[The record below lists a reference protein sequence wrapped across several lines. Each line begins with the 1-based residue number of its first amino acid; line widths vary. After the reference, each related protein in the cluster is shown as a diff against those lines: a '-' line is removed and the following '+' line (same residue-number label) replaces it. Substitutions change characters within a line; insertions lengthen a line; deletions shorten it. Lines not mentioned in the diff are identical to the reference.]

1 MKSRKI
7 GPWLVFIA
15 GVLWLQSAVWAVHP
29 VTWRF
34 NSEKAYSTGKF
45 TATEVNNYGQLF
57 LGRTAV
63 KLVKKPAFGFV
74 NAMVQ
79 TKNGDIFWG
88 TTAPGKVWVWAAGK
102 AQPYYSV
109 PGTDRQVLSLAVGK
123 RGHVL
128 AGISGQG
135 PAKLVRLTQNA
146 GGKVVA
152 QSLFHRVGVKYI
164 WAIHVNTDG
173 SMYLATG
180 PTGELWKIS
189 RAGKASLVLK
199 TGTKNILAMV
209 QAAHQNLVVGTD
221 SPGLV
226 IRVNERTGKPFV
238 LLSAG
243 AAEIDALAVDP
254 SGDIFAA
261 TASPLLA
268 RIGAAVLSMQADLA
282 GMGRPALVHGGKVLD
297 AGLHK
302 GKGHVAPKPAK
313 ARMGRL
319 PPRSHPLPL
328 PFPSVGNVKSNVVYQ
343 ITPTGRAS
351 ILLHVPDM
359 ILSMV
364 YQDGKLLL
372 GLGGHGRLLQY
383 DPFTQTET
391 LVTRLTQMDIL
402 SLLAGRHGGL
412 YLGTANGGQVL
423 RLSGRAAASGTYVSR
438 VLDAKLPANWGVA
451 HLQAAMPVGTRVTIR
466 TRSGNV
472 KNVKTL
478 GRFWSAW
485 SAAMPANTWRKMS
498 SPAARYLQFKI
509 HLMANK
515 AGQSPVVDAAGL
527 VYQQITVPP
536 QINSVMA
543 VPVAGDSHLVKI
555 KWSATDANGDSLQ
568 YRLEYRQKGIPVW
581 IGLVKHLT
589 DTDYLFKTNS
599 VPSGKYR
606 VKVIASNA
614 ADNSPQETFEVAR
627 ETRYFVVENAPPV
640 ISGLKAKVLPDQRVV
655 VTGFVHSRRVPVVA
669 VAFQVDSGKYWQPAA
684 ASDKIFDAPLEG
696 FSARTGKL
704 AAGPHRITIRAVDA
718 KGNKTY
724 KSVMVT
730 VH

>member
-1 MKSRKI
+1 MKFGKI
-7 GPWLVFIA
+7 GSSAVFIT
-15 GVLWLQSAVWAVHP
+15 GVLWLQSAAWAVHP
-29 VTWRF
+29 ITWRF

-45 TATEVNNYGQLF
+45 AATEVNNYGQLF

-63 KLVKKPAFGFV
+63 QLVKKPAFSFV

-79 TKNGDIFWG
+79 TKNGTIFWG
-88 TTAPGKVWVWAAGK
+88 TTSPGKVFAYAAGK
-102 AQPYYSV
+102 TSPYYTV
-109 PGTDRQVLSLAVGK
+109 PGTGQQVLSLAVGV
-123 RGHVL
+123 RGHLL
-128 AGISGQG
+128 AGISGTG
-135 PAKLVRLTQNA
+135 PARLVRLTHNA

-152 QSLFHRVGVKYI
+152 TSLFHQVGIKYI
-164 WAIHVNTDG
+164 WAIHVNANGTI
-173 SMYLATG
+173 YLATG

-189 RAGKASLVLK
+189 PAGKASLLLK

-209 QAAHQNLVVGTD
+209 QAPHNNLVVATD
-221 SPGLV
+221 NPGLV
-226 IRVNERTGKPFV
+226 IRVNERTGRPFV

-243 AAEIDALAVDP
+243 VAEIDALAMDP

-268 RIGAAVLSMQADLA
+268 RIGAAALSLQSDLA
-282 GMGRPALVHGGKVLD
+282 GMGRPALVHGGKVLAAAAPKD
-297 AGLHK
+297 KAHP
-302 GKGHVAPKPAK
+302 APKPAK
-313 ARMGRL
+313 PRMGRL
-319 PPRSHPLPL
+319 PVATHPMPL
-328 PFPSVGNVKSNVVYQ
+328 PFPSMGHIKSNVVYQ

-351 ILLHVPDM
+351 VLLHVPDM
-359 ILSMV
+359 ILSML
-364 YQDGKLLL
+364 YRHGKLLL
-372 GLGGHGRLLQY
+372 GLGSHGRLLEY

-391 LVTRLTQMDIL
+391 LVTRLTQLDIL

-423 RLSGRAAASGTYVSR
+423 HLSANVAASGTYVSR

-451 HLQAAMPVGTRVTIR
+451 HLRADMPAGTRVTIR

-472 KNVKTL
+472 KNIETL
-478 GRFWSAW
+478 GRFWSPW
-485 SAAMPANTWRKMS
+485 SAAMPANTWRKIS
-498 SPAARYLQFKI
+498 SPVARYLQFKI
-509 HLMANK
+509 HLTANK
-515 AGQSPVVDAAGL
+515 AGQSPVLDAASL

-543 VPVAGDSHLVKI
+543 LPVKGNPHLVKI
-555 KWSATDANGDSLQ
+555 KWSATDANGDRLQ

-581 IGLVKHLT
+581 IGLANHLT
-589 DTDYLFKTNS
+589 NTDYLFKTDS
-599 VPSGKYR
+599 VPGGKYR

-614 ADNSPQETFEVAR
+614 ADNSPQETFQVAR

-640 ISGLKAKVLPDQRVV
+640 ISALKWKNLRGHRVV
-655 VTGFVHSRRVPVVA
+655 VTGFARSRRVPIVA
-669 VAFQVDSGKYWQPAA
+669 VEFQVDSGKYWQPAA

-724 KSVMVT
+724 KSVLVT

>member
-1 MKSRKI
+1 MKFGKI
-7 GPWLVFIA
+7 GPQLVFLT

-34 NSEKAYSTGKF
+34 NSEKAYSTGRF
-45 TATEVNNYGQLF
+45 AATEVNNYGQLC
-57 LGRTAV
+57 LGRTTV
-63 KLVKKPAFGFV
+63 KLVKKPTFSFV

-79 TKNGDIFWG
+79 AQNGNIFWG
-88 TTAPGKVWVWAAGK
+88 TTSPGKVFVYAAGK
-102 AQPYYSV
+102 ARPYYTV
-109 PGTDRQVLSLAVGK
+109 PGSGRQVLSLAIGK
-123 RGHVL
+123 RGHLL
-128 AGISGQG
+128 AGISGEG
-135 PAKLVRLTQNA
+135 PANLVRLTQNA

-152 QSLFHRVGVKYI
+152 TSLFHQVGIKYI
-164 WAIHVNTDG
+164 WAIHVNANG
-173 SMYLATG
+173 SIYLATG

-209 QAAHQNLVVGTD
+209 QVPHNNLVVATD
-221 SPGLV
+221 TPGLV
-226 IRVNERTGKPFV
+226 IRVNEKTGKPFV

-243 AAEIDALAVDP
+243 AAEIDALALDR

-268 RIGAAVLSMQADLA
+268 RISAATLSLQSDVA
-282 GMGRPALVHGGKVLD
+282 GMGRPALVHGAKVL
-297 AGLHK
+297 AVRPHK
-302 GKGHVAPKPAK
+302 GKAHAVAKPAK

-319 PPRSHPLPL
+319 PAGTHPHPL
-328 PFPSVGNVKSNVVYQ
+328 PFPSLGNIKSNVVYQ
-343 ITPTGRAS
+343 ITPSGRAS
-351 ILLHVPDM
+351 VLLHVPDM
-359 ILSMV
+359 ILSML
-364 YQDGKLLL
+364 YQHGKLLL
-372 GLGGHGRLLQY
+372 GLGGHGRLLEY

-391 LVTRLTQMDIL
+391 LVTRVAQLDIL

-423 RLSGRAAASGTYVSR
+423 RLSAKVAASGTYVSR

-451 HLQAAMPVGTRVTIR
+451 HLQAALPAGTRVTIR

-472 KNVKTL
+472 KDVKTL
-478 GRFWSAW
+478 GRFWSPW
-485 SAAMPANTWRKMS
+485 SAAMPANTWRKIS
-498 SPAARYLQFKI
+498 SPVARYLQFKI
-509 HLMANK
+509 HLTANK

-527 VYQQITVPP
+527 VYQQIPVPP

-543 VPVAGDSHLVKI
+543 VPVAGNPHLVKI
-555 KWSATDANGDSLQ
+555 KWSAADANGDSLQ
-568 YRLEYRQKGIPVW
+568 YHLEYRQKGIPVW
-581 IGLVKHLT
+581 IGLVNHLT

-640 ISGLKAKVLPDQRVV
+640 ISGLKWKMLRDQRVV

-669 VAFQVDSGKYWQPAA
+669 VAFQVDSGKYWQPTA

-724 KSVMVT
+724 KSVLVT